1 MAKQELFDNNIKSR
15 LNDIKDK
22 EKILLEIKSEV
33 MRRDLNEIIMPLL
46 AKGIL
51 NICENIPEDPVEA
64 FG

>member
-15 LNDIKDK
+15 LNKLKDK
-22 EKILLEIKSEV
+22 EKILLEKKSEV
-33 MRRDLNEIIMPLL
+33 MRRYLNEKIMPLL